1 MPEANE
7 ENFIMAF
14 DEDGEEVKLNILFT
28 FHSEELDKSYV
39 IVYEDQDESD
49 EEIELQAFSY
59 EETSDQDGQ
68 LHAIETEEEW
78 DMVEEVLATFIDE
91 SPED

>member
-1 MPEANE
+1 MPE
-7 ENFIMAF
+7 ENYIMAY
-14 DEDGEEVKLNILFT
+14 DEDGNKVKLNILFT
-28 FHSEELDKSYV
+28 FASDEFEKSYV
-39 IVYEDQDESD
+39 IVYEEQDESD

-59 EETSDQDGQ
+59 EEISDQDGQ

-78 DMVEEVLATFIDE
+78 DMVEEVLATFIDD

>member
-1 MPEANE
+1 MPE
-7 ENFIMAF
+7 ENYIMAY
-14 DEDGEEVKLNILFT
+14 DEDGNEVKLNILFT
-28 FHSEELDKSYV
+28 FASDEFEKSYV
-39 IVYEDQDESD
+39 IVYEEQDESD

-59 EETSDQDGQ
+59 EEISDQDGQ

-78 DMVEEVLATFIDE
+78 DMVEEVLATFIDD

>member
-1 MPEANE
+1 MLEENE

-14 DEDGEEVKLNILFT
+14 DENGEEVKLNILFT
-28 FHSEELDKSYV
+28 FDSDEFEKSYA

-59 EETSDQDGQ
+59 EETTGQDGQ
-68 LHAIETEEEW
+68 LHAIETDEEW
-78 DMVEEVLATFIDE
+78 DMVEEVLATFIDD

>member
-1 MPEANE
+1 MPE
-7 ENFIMAF
+7 ENYIMAY
-14 DEDGEEVKLNILFT
+14 DEDGNEVKLNILFT
-28 FHSEELDKSYV
+28 FASGEFEKSYV
-39 IVYEDQDESD
+39 IVYEEQDESD

-78 DMVEEVLATFIDE
+78 DMVEEVLATFIDD